1 VSCHVLRDLTG
12 AVKRS
17 STCVTLTLN
26 RIMLVSQKASLL
38 VYFLLTTT
46 VSVAFV
52 VTNTNVKHKGES
64 TTILEPHQRLRKYV
78 SSYDTIT
85 RTSRLFA
92 ASDKDSD
99 EESQESQFDLEAAR
113 KQLESMLVHD
123 DDDDKL
129 KRTLSSSQD
138 GLLEY
143 LLSSSEEESI
153 ELPPPPPLSTIER
166 DRKVAE
172 IQILKGLANGD
183 DASQQL
189 WALWY
194 SERGGTA
201 KAQLEKADG
210 LMSNPDT
217 WKECETLLKGLVDDF
232 GVYFVEPLN
241 RLATLYFL
249 QSKFEKGYILCLIIL
264 KIKPWHFGAL
274 SGIVQVCIG
283 RGDRNGARYWAEK
296 RLPGMVPGT
305 SSPPFPEEGPVNPRR
320 QEWVDEQVAK
330 AEKLMTK
337 AERDTKKSFGELDSY
352 HQDREESDTMN
363 PTFLEDEDGS
373 AWQ

>member
-1 VSCHVLRDLTG
+1 
-12 AVKRS
+12 
-17 STCVTLTLN
+17 
-26 RIMLVSQKASLL
+26 MLVSQRASSLIF
-38 VYFLLTTT
+38 FLLTTT
-46 VSVAFV
+46 VTVAFV
-52 VTNTNVKHKGES
+52 ATNTNVKHKGES
-64 TTILEPHQRLRKYV
+64 RTILEPHQLLRKYA
-78 SSYDTIT
+78 SSYDAIP

-113 KQLESMLVHD
+113 KKLESMLVHD
-123 DDDDKL
+123 DDDDDDKL
-129 KRTLSSSQD
+129 KRTLPISRD
-138 GLLEY
+138 GFVES
-143 LLSSSEEESI
+143 LLSSSSEESI
-153 ELPPPPPLSTIER
+153 KLPPPPPLSTIER
-166 DRKVAE
+166 DRKLAE
-172 IQILKGLANGD
+172 ILVLKGLADGD
-183 DASQQL
+183 EASQQL
-189 WALWY
+189 WSLWY

-201 KAQLEKADG
+201 KAQLQKADI

-217 WKECETLLKGLVDDF
+217 WNECETLLKGLVDDF

-249 QSKFEKGYILCLIIL
+249 QRKFENAYTLCCIIL
-264 KIKPWHFGAL
+264 EIKPWHLGAL
-274 SGIVQVCIG
+274 AGIVQVCIG
-283 RGDRNGARYWAEK
+283 RGDRNAARYWAEK
-296 RLPGMVPGT
+296 RLPGMVPGD
-305 SSPPFPEEGPVNPRR
+305 SFQQFPEEGPVNPRR

-330 AEKLMTK
+330 AEKLMVK